1 MIVRNGNNRTQSG
14 NHVKTLFDLCI
25 IKAKIMKTETSQ
37 FNSVLLTGTIL
48 LANIDV
54 NGLMDYGLKATLGGA
69 VWLCYK
75 LIAEYIDKK
84 KKQNR
89 NEPK

>member
-1 MIVRNGNNRTQSG
+1 M
-14 NHVKTLFDLCI
+14 
-25 IKAKIMKTETSQ
+25 MKTETSQ
-37 FNSVLLTGTIL
+37 FSSVLLTGTIL

-75 LIAEYIDKK
+75 LVAEYIDKRK
-84 KKQNR
+84 KEKQG
-89 NEPK
+89 K